1 MLFTVSRR
9 DTKVVVVIT
18 SGGTS
23 VDGAR
28 PQMFD
33 IWLDDDVIS
42 YWKSKAFDKAV

>member
-18 SGGTS
+18 SGGTI
-23 VDGAR
+23 VWT
-28 PQMFD
+28 FD

-42 YWKSKAFDKAV
+42 Y